1 MRHPAA
7 RAFVF
12 ALLAL
17 VTWAVLSA
25 VASAI
30 FAGLPQQGESLG
42 AYNLRIA
49 STVGTIDLIV
59 GGLVLFVFGWLI
71 GRRYPGRDAVRAALL
86 LAIFYIVVEF
96 VAAYLFAGGNKLD
109 LQASLVAYADK
120 LAAALLGGC
129 LGGRRP
135 VPADDHSAGVTL
147 GKE

>member
-30 FAGLPQQGESLG
+30 FAGLPQQGENLG
-42 AYNLRIA
+42 SYNQRIA
-49 STVGTIDLIV
+49 PTVTTIDLIV
-59 GGLVLFVFGWLI
+59 GGLVLFGFGWLI

-86 LAIFYIVVEF
+86 LAVFYILVEF
-96 VAAYLFAGGNKLD
+96 VAAYLFAGGNRLD
-109 LQASLVAYADK
+109 VQASLVAYADK
-120 LAAALLGGC
+120 LAAALLGGW
-129 LGGRRP
+129 LGGRRSAP
-135 VPADDHSAGVTL
+135 AEEVPAGVSL
-147 GKE
+147 DKE